1 MCIRDSAYSAQNL
14 GFVQGM
20 NFALDIM
27 RISGKDENREVLEK
41 IIESIEKI
49 GSKERG
55 K

>member
-1 MCIRDSAYSAQNL
+1 
-14 GFVQGM
+14 
-20 NFALDIM
+20 M

-55 K
+55 E